1 MTRPEFAVYRP
12 PQRPTAGTYL
22 RRLPRAVPLRK
33 SRRTSQPTIE
43 TAFACNGYNLTA
55 AKAPR
60 NNASATFLT
69 CRATSP
75 PSGAPA
81 VDIGDQRLVIRD
93 LSLEQRQRFLPR
105 RQDAGLEPDTPQ
117 EILDHSVHAAV
128 VVLTRPSARKLT
140 DDDTRRQALPRSCWR
155 GHSTGCR
162 FHRRCTGRRRPP
174 FVLGV
179 LAKHNRT

>member
-60 NNASATFLT
+60 NNASATFPDLPSYFPT
-69 CRATSP
+69 IRRA
-75 PSGAPA
+75 
-81 VDIGDQRLVIRD
+81 
-93 LSLEQRQRFLPR
+93 
-105 RQDAGLEPDTPQ
+105 
-117 EILDHSVHAAV
+117 
-128 VVLTRPSARKLT
+128 
-140 DDDTRRQALPRSCWR
+140 C
-155 GHSTGCR
+155 
-162 FHRRCTGRRRPP
+162 GRYR
-174 FVLGV
+174 
-179 LAKHNRT
+179 